1 MYTAYADDTTFFV
14 KDKNSIVEI
23 INTLNIFSEFSGLKP
38 NISKCEIAG
47 IGVLNGVKEALCGM
61 KSINLNT
68 ETIKIL
74 GTHFS
79 YNKTIQQEKNF
90 YHHITQ
96 IQNVLKVWRMRDL
109 SIEGKIVVFKSL
121 AISKIIHLALITT
134 ITIPIINQL
143 EKIQKDFI
151 WNGKP
156 PKIRHK
162 TLCNTY
168 ENGGLK
174 NVAIKTKVSTISCK
188 FFASL

>member
-1 MYTAYADDTTFFV
+1 
-14 KDKNSIVEI
+14 
-23 INTLNIFSEFSGLKP
+23 
-38 NISKCEIAG
+38 
-47 IGVLNGVKEALCGM
+47 
-61 KSINLNT
+61 
-68 ETIKIL
+68 
-74 GTHFS
+74 
-79 YNKTIQQEKNF
+79 
-90 YHHITQ
+90 
-96 IQNVLKVWRMRDL
+96 MRDL

-174 NVAIKTKVSTISCK
+174 NVAIKTKVSSLQCSWMKRLFDENFHDWKVIPLSLIQKNLGTNFKFHNSIDIIKTILLK
-188 FFASL
+188 FPIFYQEIFLKWKQNYTFIINSMHYLF